1 MELRRLNLKYENRTK
16 LLKIDPDTIPT
27 LVPKSIL
34 SDWIKDDEN
43 PYYKIQAMKYPI
55 KANNINYQESF
66 FEEFI
71 SKLKERPIPGN
82 KYGHETAWGKRATTD
97 FILVGAKLDKKGNG
111 KGTVYLK
118 NYIPPVGESG
128 DNEIFIRA
136 NKSDMIHYSLVS
148 YTRDEVVKDK
158 DGSMI
163 INVIGSVKGERN
175 DAVEYGLGAME
186 QKTNEDIG
194 VADNNNK
201 SIVKEKTMDKKELF
215 GFLKTYKDNAEI
227 TLLEAA
233 DAMGLSNQ
241 IITEKHTNAL
251 IIMDE
256 FSKLNVDNPIE
267 QFKAMQEQLKK
278 NAETVFEARM
288 TQEFGAEKNENKT
301 DNLLRKYAQD
311 KLKDIESGK
320 LENAIKEL
328 KENDPIAKK
337 FAEEQ
342 ADYTSQKNILGRVE
356 ESIKDEESV
365 GRRVDEL

>member
-1 MELRRLNLKYENRTK
+1 
-16 LLKIDPDTIPT
+16 
-27 LVPKSIL
+27 
-34 SDWIKDDEN
+34 
-43 PYYKIQAMKYPI
+43 
-55 KANNINYQESF
+55 
-66 FEEFI
+66 
-71 SKLKERPIPGN
+71 
-82 KYGHETAWGKRATTD
+82 
-97 FILVGAKLDKKGNG
+97 
-111 KGTVYLK
+111 
-118 NYIPPVGESG
+118 
-128 DNEIFIRA
+128 
-136 NKSDMIHYSLVS
+136 
-148 YTRDEVVKDK
+148 
-158 DGSMI
+158 
-163 INVIGSVKGERN
+163 
-175 DAVEYGLGAME
+175 
-186 QKTNEDIG
+186 
-194 VADNNNK
+194 VA
-201 SIVKEKTMDKKELF
+201 E
-215 GFLKTYKDNAEI
+215 
-227 TLLEAA
+227 
-233 DAMGLSNQ
+233 AMGLSNQ